1 MRNYF
6 TEAQRLGSIPESV
19 KQRHKRKRKR
29 EVTVASDKY
38 NYLVFFY
45 NGNLA
50 PLIENI
56 FRNLKNISILRQ
68 TDILVA
74 CYKLQTLS
82 TNHTRLRNLTSHKYK
97 KTLVDKDRFL
107 ISSVLSIP
115 VM

>member
-82 TNHTRLRNLTSHKYK
+82 TNHTHTHTHTPQKFNITQ
-97 KTLVDKDRFL
+97 
-107 ISSVLSIP
+107 I
-115 VM
+115 